1 MTDVKGI
8 YAGVFTLY
16 RSYGSEG
23 LFKSIASNLPTTPQE
38 LVPKILTDTYNL
50 YTKHNRVYL
59 DEEWIDI
66 RNEVYELCH
75 KYECKM
81 CNDVCNEV
89 YEILEKI
96 FLSKKQPK
104 EVSR

>member
-23 LFKSIASNLPTTPQE
+23 LFKAIASNLPTTSQE
-38 LVPKILTDTYNL
+38 LVPKILTDTYNI
-50 YTKHNRVYL
+50 YTKHFNVYL
-59 DEEWIDI
+59 DEEWIEVC
-66 RNEVYELCH
+66 NEVHELCH
-75 KYECKM
+75 KYQCKM
-81 CNDVCNEV
+81 CNDICVELLCV
-89 YEILEKI
+89 LERI

-104 EVSR
+104 EVSQ